1 MMDMLKIL
9 IVDDD
14 VVDRLS
20 ICRALTKAGIQSDL
34 SEVET
39 CSEAIALTTATAFD
53 CVFLDYCLPD
63 GDGLTLVQNLRRM
76 GVNAPLIVLT
86 GQGDEQIAVDLMKA
100 GATDYLTKARIS
112 PERLLQI
119 VQSAVRVYQAER
131 EAERANQ
138 RLRETNELLMRQN
151 QELEIQRQQIHLQ
164 NLKLLETSRLKSQF
178 LATMS
183 HELRTPLNAI
193 IGFSQLLL
201 RPNKS
206 SLDPHHKDIVERI
219 LNNGKHLLMLLNEI
233 LDFSRLEA
241 GRLEIRPRA
250 FNLEELVNLTVLE
263 LQSLAH
269 EKQLEVEVD
278 VRLTNPEMMNDPDRL
293 RQILINLLSNA
304 IKFTASGKVWIE
316 VTEPSSDVVE
326 IAVCDTGIGIR
337 SEDINYIFEPF
348 RQVDQTIA
356 RKHMGTG
363 LGLAVTKSLVQMM
376 NGKIM
381 VESRVGEGSTFR
393 VQIPRHTIAKNSSK
407 RTTLCS
413 L

>member
-1 MMDMLKIL
+1 MAMLKIL
-9 IVDDD
+9 VVDDD

-20 ICRALTKAGIQSDL
+20 ICRALTKAGL
-34 SEVET
+34 EPEVSEAET
-39 CSEAIALTTATAFD
+39 CSDAIALTNAISFD

-63 GDGLTLVQNLRRM
+63 GDGLSLVQNLRRM

-100 GATDYLTKARIS
+100 GATDYLTKSRIS
-112 PERLLQI
+112 PERLLQVI
-119 VQSAVRVYQAER
+119 QSAVRVYQAER

-138 RLRETNELLMRQN
+138 RLRETNELLVRQN
-151 QELEIQRQQIHLQ
+151 QELEIQRHQIHLQ

-183 HELRTPLNAI
+183 HEIRTPLNAI

-206 SLDPHHKDIVERI
+206 TLNPHHRDIIERI

-233 LDFSRLEA
+233 LDFSKLEA
-241 GRLEIRPRA
+241 GRLEIKPSV
-250 FNLEELVNLTVLE
+250 FNLPNLIDLTVLE
-263 LQSLAH
+263 FQSLAD
-269 EKQLEVEVD
+269 EKNLTIEVD
-278 VRLTNPEMMNDPDRL
+278 VRLSNVEIMNDPERL
-293 RQILINLLSNA
+293 RQVLVNLLSNA
-304 IKFTASGKVWIE
+304 IKFTQSGKVWLE
-316 VTEPSSDVVE
+316 VTELPPDMVE

-337 SEDINYIFEPF
+337 PEDINYIFEPF
-348 RQVDQTIA
+348 RQLDQSIT
-356 RKHMGTG
+356 RKHTGTG

-376 NGKIM
+376 NGKIL
-381 VESRVGEGSTFR
+381 VESRLGEGSVFR
-393 VQIPRHTIAKNSSK
+393 VQIPRNTIAKNSSK
-407 RTTLCS
+407 RTMLCS

>member
-1 MMDMLKIL
+1 MLKIL
-9 IVDDD
+9 VVDDD

-20 ICRALTKAGIQSDL
+20 ICRALTKAGL
-34 SEVET
+34 EPEVSEAKT
-39 CSEAIALTTATAFD
+39 CSDAIALTTAVSFD

-76 GVNAPLIVLT
+76 GVNTPLIVLT

-100 GATDYLTKARIS
+100 GATDYLTKSRIS
-112 PERLLQI
+112 PERLLQV

-138 RLRETNELLMRQN
+138 RLRETNELLVRQN

-183 HELRTPLNAI
+183 HEIRTPLNAI

-206 SLDPHHKDIVERI
+206 AIDPHHRDIIERI

-233 LDFSRLEA
+233 LDFSKLEA
-241 GRLEIRPRA
+241 GRLEIKPSL
-250 FNLEELVNLTVLE
+250 FNLQKLINLTVLE
-263 LQSLAH
+263 FQSLAH
-269 EKQLEVEVD
+269 EKNLAIEVD
-278 VRLTNPEMMNDPDRL
+278 MRLSNVEIMNDPERL
-293 RQILINLLSNA
+293 RQVLVNLLSNA
-304 IKFTASGKVWIE
+304 IKFTPSGKVWIE
-316 VTEPSSDVVE
+316 ATELAPDMVE
-326 IAVCDTGIGIR
+326 IAVCDTGIGIHP
-337 SEDINYIFEPF
+337 EDVNYIFEPF
-348 RQVDQTIA
+348 RQLDQSIA
-356 RKHMGTG
+356 RRHTGTG

-376 NGKIM
+376 NGRIL
-381 VESRVGEGSTFR
+381 VESRLGEGSMFR
-393 VQIPRHTIAKNSSK
+393 VQIPRNTIAKNSSK
-407 RTTLCS
+407 RTIMCS